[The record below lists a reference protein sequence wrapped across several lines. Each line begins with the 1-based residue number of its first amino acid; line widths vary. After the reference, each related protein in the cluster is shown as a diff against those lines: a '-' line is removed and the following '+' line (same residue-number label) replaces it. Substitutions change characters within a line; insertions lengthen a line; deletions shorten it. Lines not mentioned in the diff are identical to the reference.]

1 LLLLGAAFGWWAHPR
16 PSVVEKG
23 AVRVD
28 ITPPA
33 GTKFVVGFGAISPD
47 GQFLTFVAESPSGS
61 KLWVRTLDSQ
71 AARELPGTDGATF
84 PFWSPDS
91 RSLGFFASG
100 KLRRIDITG
109 GTPTDICSVPA
120 GRGGTWNPDGLI
132 VYNAVNDGP
141 LLQVPSGG
149 GTPKPLTALDATRH
163 ENSHRNPTFL
173 PDGRH
178 FLYFIRSDD
187 PEIRGIYVGSLE
199 RPQDRILVVRSD
211 FSGVYSPGIDVGSG
225 YLLWLRNGSLVA
237 QLFDAERF
245 TVSGEAVSVAD
256 SIRQIGGPDAFSP
269 VSVSREG
276 TLIYGSSPEP
286 HYQLTWYARDGKSIG
301 TVGAPD
307 AYLDLRISPDH
318 QRIAVLRTDRTNSG
332 DIWLMD
338 IERGVPNRLTFEG
351 ANLSGLAW
359 SPDTRRIAYPNAGS
373 PPNLFVQDVSA
384 AGRTERL
391 VSSHNTQTFPD
402 WSPDGRVL
410 IYAENVN
417 DPSSTT
423 RTDLQLLSFDD
434 SKTITPY
441 LRTRFAETH
450 GRFSPDG
457 KWVAYTS
464 DESGRDDVYVQSFP
478 VGGPKLR
485 ISSTGGDF
493 ARWRQDGKEL
503 FYVAPDSTLIAVP
516 IQVVANSLSFGESK
530 PLFKITGRVS
540 SYDVAS
546 DGQRILA
553 LAPANDNGEP
563 SMTVVVNWPALL
575 KNPR

>member
-1 LLLLGAAFGWWAHPR
+1 
-16 PSVVEKG
+16 
-23 AVRVD
+23 
-28 ITPPA
+28 
-33 GTKFVVGFGAISPD
+33 
-47 GQFLTFVAESPSGS
+47 
-61 KLWVRTLDSQ
+61 
-71 AARELPGTDGATF
+71 
-84 PFWSPDS
+84 
-91 RSLGFFASG
+91 
-100 KLRRIDITG
+100 
-109 GTPTDICSVPA
+109 
-120 GRGGTWNPDGLI
+120 
-132 VYNAVNDGP
+132 
-141 LLQVPSGG
+141 
-149 GTPKPLTALDATRH
+149 
-163 ENSHRNPTFL
+163 
-173 PDGRH
+173 
-178 FLYFIRSDD
+178 
-187 PEIRGIYVGSLE
+187 VGSLE
-199 RPQDRILVVRSD
+199 RPQERILVVRSD
-211 FSGVYSPGIDVGSG
+211 FSGVYSPGIDEGSG

-245 TVSGEAVSVAD
+245 TVSGESVSVAD
-256 SIRQIGGPDAFSP
+256 SIRQIGGPNAFSP

-307 AYLDLRISPDH
+307 AYLDLRVSPDQ

-338 IERGVPNRLTFEG
+338 IERHVPNRLTFEG

-359 SPDTRRIAYPNAGS
+359 SPDTQRIAYPNAGS
-373 PPNLFVQDVSA
+373 PPNLFVQEVST
-384 AGRTERL
+384 AGSTERL

-402 WSPDGRVL
+402 WSPDGRFL
-410 IYAENVN
+410 IYAEAVN

-423 RTDLQLLSFDD
+423 RTDLQLLSLDG

-464 DESGRDDVYVQSFP
+464 DESGRDDVYAQSFP
-478 VGGPKLR
+478 VGGPKVR

-516 IQVVANSLSFGESK
+516 IQVSANSLSFGEPK

-540 SYDVAS
+540 SYDVTA

-553 LAPANDNGEP
+553 LPPASGDGEP
-563 SMTVVVNWPALL
+563 SMTVVVNWPTLL
-575 KNPR
+575 KNRR